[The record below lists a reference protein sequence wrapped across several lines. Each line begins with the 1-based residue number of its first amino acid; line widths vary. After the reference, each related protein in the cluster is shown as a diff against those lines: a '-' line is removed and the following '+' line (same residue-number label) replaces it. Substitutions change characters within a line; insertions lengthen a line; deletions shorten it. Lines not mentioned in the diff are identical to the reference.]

1 MPEPTKLQAQVTAED
16 AALIEVG
23 IQNSPFMK
31 RGHYAL
37 SDFALQ
43 EKKNEVAAPS
53 INSGQEFSFEIDKE
67 GTVISKL
74 SLHYTAPALTG
85 LVGGVPTFSRYA
97 NFGALQNLS
106 TDQPIRYTYGSS
118 KVMEVHPDQIFSEYC
133 MLENE
138 HQRNIESLLKGELT
152 QAQRNTLALSPQ
164 EFVVPLPTPWDGEG
178 NELPICALANKI
190 KLTFRFG
197 PAAQAIQTDGVKPL
211 AIQYTNVYLR
221 YVLGHVSGAE
231 RQQIAAPTLGGDGVF
246 TLFSDV
252 TKINKPALA
261 DSLNTANAL
270 GLGFDMND
278 FTGPIRNIKGL
289 IRTQA
294 QMDISTQS
302 PAFYDI
308 DTTFLNQL
316 SFQAR
321 ANDKSLFEIT
331 RPNVEQLLQLD
342 DQYAC
347 EGSIRQFR
355 LWWDYKPT
363 IMNCASGHI
372 SLANFA
378 NPRVYLRY
386 PATHPALDIT
396 FLGYRW
402 NWTNTSAGTYQSI
415 WK

>member
-1 MPEPTKLQAQVTAED
+1 MPEPTKLQAQVSGED

-23 IQNSPFMK
+23 IHNSPFAK

-43 EKKNEVAAPS
+43 EKKNEHPS
-53 INSGQEFSFEIDKE
+53 NAINSGQEFSFEIDKE

-85 LVGGVPTFSRYA
+85 LVTGAPTYARYS

-106 TDQPIRYTYGSS
+106 VDQPIRYSYGAS
-118 KVMEVHPDQIFSEYC
+118 KVLEVHPDQIFSEYC
-133 MLENE
+133 LLENE
-138 HQRNIESLLKGELT
+138 HKRNVENLLKGELT
-152 QAQRNTLALSPQ
+152 QAQRNTLALQQQ

-178 NELPICALANKI
+178 NELPIAGLSNKI
-190 KLTFRFG
+190 KITFRFA

-211 AIQYTNVYLR
+211 TITYTGVYLR

-231 RQQIAAPTLGGDGVF
+231 RQQLIAPTLTNDGVF
-246 TLFSDV
+246 TLISET
-252 TKINKPALA
+252 TKIDKPAIVN
-261 DSLNTANAL
+261 SLNTANAL

-278 FTGPIRNIKGL
+278 FTGPIRQIRGL

-294 QMDISTQS
+294 QMDISLAS

-308 DTTFLNQL
+308 NTSYLNEL
-316 SFQAR
+316 FFQAR

-342 DQYAC
+342 DQYEC
-347 EGSIRQFR
+347 EGAIRQFR
-355 LWWDYKPT
+355 IWWDYKPT
-363 IMNCASGHI
+363 MENCASGHI
-372 SLANFA
+372 TLANFA
-378 NPRVYLRY
+378 NPRVYLRF
-386 PATHPALDIT
+386 PAAHPDLLIT
-396 FLGYRW
+396 FLAKRW
-402 NWTNTSAGTYQSI
+402 NWTNMSVGTYQSI